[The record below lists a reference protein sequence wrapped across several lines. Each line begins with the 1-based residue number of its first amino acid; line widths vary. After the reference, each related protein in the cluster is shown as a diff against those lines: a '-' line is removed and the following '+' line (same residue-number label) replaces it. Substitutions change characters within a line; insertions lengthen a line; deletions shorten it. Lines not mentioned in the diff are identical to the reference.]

1 MIEKNLI
8 KYIRSLEL
16 KKNRSLEGVFVVE
29 TPKVVND
36 FMEVFSPKRLLA
48 TSEWFSSLGR
58 IPKEEDR
65 IITEIE
71 LQRISFLQHPQQVI
85 AIFDIPRYELDL
97 SVLSEELCLAL
108 DGVRDPGNLGTIIR
122 IADWFGIK
130 TILLSTDSVDAYNP
144 KVVQASM
151 GSLAHV
157 NVIYLDLFEVL
168 TQIKDTTPI
177 YVTTLEGQNLYQE
190 KLTSKGVIVMG
201 NETRG
206 VSPQITSIASKK
218 LLIPSFKED
227 VKADSLNVAIATALT
242 CAEFRRRD
250 LF

>member
-16 KKNRSLEGVFVVE
+16 KKNRYQEGVFVVE

-36 FMEVFSPKRLLA
+36 FMEVFSPKCLLA
-48 TSEWFSSLGR
+48 TSEWFSSLGK
-58 IPKEEDR
+58 IPREGDR
-65 IITEIE
+65 IITEKE

-85 AIFDIPRYELDL
+85 AIFDIPKYELDL
-97 SVLSEELCLAL
+97 RVLTGELCLAL

-157 NVIYLDLFEVL
+157 NVIYLDLLEVL

-177 YVTTLEGQNLYQE
+177 YVTTLEGQNIYKE
-190 KLTSKGVIVMG
+190 ELTKNGVIVMG
-201 NETRG
+201 NESRG
-206 VSPQITSIASKK
+206 VSSQITSIASKK
-218 LLIPSFKED
+218 LLIPSFMED

-242 CAEFRRRD
+242 CAEFRRRC

>member
-1 MIEKNLI
+1 MIEKSLI

-16 KKNRSLEGVFVVE
+16 KKNRSQEGVFVVE

-36 FMEVFSPKRLLA
+36 FMEVFSPKCLLA
-48 TSEWFSSLGR
+48 TSEWFSSLGK
-58 IPKEEDR
+58 IPREGDR
-65 IITEIE
+65 IITEKE

-85 AIFDIPRYELDL
+85 AIFDIPKYELDFR
-97 SVLSEELCLAL
+97 VLTVELCLAL

-157 NVIYLDLFEVL
+157 NVIYLDLLEVL

-177 YVTTLEGQNLYQE
+177 YVTTLEGQNIYKE
-190 KLTSKGVIVMG
+190 ELTKNGVIVMG
-201 NETRG
+201 NESRG
-206 VSPQITSIASKK
+206 VSSQITSIASKK

-242 CAEFRRRD
+242 CAEFRRRY